1 MEKEFEIIWSKESKV
16 QFDKILRY
24 LKDAWTEKEIKKFV
38 SQLKSF
44 ERIVVRF
51 PEIYP
56 ESINNP
62 GIRRAVLSKHN
73 SVIYKTDWG
82 NSLIKVYTIFDNRQ
96 HPGKLK

>member
-24 LKDAWTEKEIKKFV
+24 LKDNWTEKEIKKFV

-44 ERIVVRF
+44 EQIVIKL
-51 PEIYP
+51 PEIYS

-62 GIRRAVLSKHN
+62 GIRRAVLSKQN
-73 SVIYKTDWG
+73 SVIYKIDYEK
-82 NSLIKVYTIFDNRQ
+82 SQIKVYTIFDNRQ